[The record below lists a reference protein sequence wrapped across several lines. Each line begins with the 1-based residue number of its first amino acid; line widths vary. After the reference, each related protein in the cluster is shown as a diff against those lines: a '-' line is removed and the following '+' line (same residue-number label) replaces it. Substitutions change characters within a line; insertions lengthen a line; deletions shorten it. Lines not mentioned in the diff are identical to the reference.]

1 MSRLTAAG
9 FKVGRIEQM
18 ETAAEAKKKRGPKVR
33 MLRPLRGILIPRC
46 MLAMLVC
53 DDVEVLLALDCDMP
67 AA

>member
-33 MLRPLRGILIPRC
+33 MPRLLRGISIARC
-46 MLAMLVC
+46 MLAMLLC
-53 DDVEVLLALDCDMP
+53 DDVEVLLSLDCGMP
-67 AA
+67 AP